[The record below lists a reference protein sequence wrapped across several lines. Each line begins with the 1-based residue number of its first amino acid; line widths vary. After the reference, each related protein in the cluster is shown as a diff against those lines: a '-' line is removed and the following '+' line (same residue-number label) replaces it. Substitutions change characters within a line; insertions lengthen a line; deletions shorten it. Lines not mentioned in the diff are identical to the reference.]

1 MSDPLRK
8 FTLTLELE
16 LEAYHE
22 DDVRETGHE
31 LVAQSGA
38 HYSEMMVEEVDESNP
53 WELAGLSR

>member
-31 LVAQSGA
+31 LVSQSGA
-38 HYSEMMVEEVDESNP
+38 HYSTMHVEEVDESNP